1 MFLDE
6 AERRRLILKLEENGD
21 LKPGSVAAAVRASAG
36 PGAGPPSGDTGCLV
50 CLRDDDHNNLMLC
63 EGCNDEYHIYCL
75 EPPLAAVPHDDWF
88 CGTFR
93 SNGRSYLLA
102 TRVGIFIL

>member
-6 AERRRLILKLEENGD
+6 GERRRLIESLEKNGD
-21 LKPGSVAAAVRASAG
+21 IKPGVAAAISASAG
-36 PGAGPPSGDTGCLV
+36 PGAGPTSGDTGCLV

-88 CGTFR
+88 CGT
-93 SNGRSYLLA
+93 
-102 TRVGIFIL
+102 

>member
-6 AERRRLILKLEENGD
+6 SERRKLIQTLELSGD
-21 LKPGSVAAAVRASAG
+21 LKRSSSSGDFGAAVHPTAG
-36 PGAGPPSGDTGCLV
+36 ADTGCLV

-75 EPPLAAVPHDDWF
+75 DPPLASVPHDDWY
-88 CGTFR
+88 CGEW
-93 SNGRSYLLA
+93 LLPLVYVA
-102 TRVGIFIL
+102 S